1 MNIVQVVHGLPPQ
14 ERAGTEILTLELSRA
29 LQARGH
35 QVTIVART
43 FAPEHEEFSLQEEQ
57 DEHGLRIIR
66 IVNNYTRMSSFRL
79 HYDNPFFHDIFR
91 RLLDRCR
98 ADIVHFQH
106 VVHLSASLIP
116 AVSTLG
122 YPTVLSLHDFFF
134 ACHLVQLIDRADQ
147 ICPGPQGGE
156 RCVACLHDLASA
168 EAVRHRF
175 TSMTQVLQFPRRVI
189 TPSAF
194 LARRIADDFPFLH
207 DRLQVIAPGL
217 PLPPGSAQDGYA
229 QPDTLDDVPDTPVTA
244 RLPGQPLRIVYVG
257 ALLPH
262 KGAHVLIDA
271 LKGIPSER
279 VHTSFYGAG
288 LASKQAYIDQLR
300 QAAAGLSVH
309 WGGVY
314 DRSELQAILA
324 RHDVLV
330 MPVIWEETFSL
341 VTREALQAGL
351 PVIAARRGALSEVV
365 QDGRNGLLFE
375 PENAED
381 LRRCLRRLLDEPEL
395 LAQLKPDQF
404 VWRDADVYAQEVE
417 RTYEAVLAQSG
428 PRPAIPQVPDRPSP
442 SAQASATS
450 RPAALPRLLRD
461 TPPDLAPP
469 RLSVCLPTYNGEA
482 YVAEALRSVLQQSYT
497 DFEVVA
503 IDDGSSDRT
512 LEILQEFADPRIRI
526 YQNLHRRGIPGNWNV
541 AVELARGEYVCV
553 FHQDDV
559 MRADNLTRKM
569 ALFET
574 DPSLSLVHSRAE
586 SVVEA
591 GAPSRLS
598 DGIGKA
604 ETDFVEEGEAYF
616 RKLLLGGNCICAPT
630 VMVRCEQL
638 AAVGGFNEALGYACD
653 YEMWM
658 KLCVEGRVGFIHDVL
673 VRYRWHAGNASH
685 DYRDERG
692 MEDER
697 GLEECGRAI
706 RAAVAYYAQRS
717 GDTRQAQLLAEAAEA
732 VLEQRQWAAE
742 LDRGRGWLE
751 SQRQRWQELGEER
764 EQALHAQQVWAS
776 ELEQGKAWLAEQQ
789 ATWQAQAEA
798 RGQVVEEQRAW
809 IAELEQGK
817 AWLAEQQATWQAQ
830 AEARGQV
837 VEEQR
842 AWIAE
847 LEQGKAWLA
856 EQQATWQAQAEAR
869 GQVVEEQRAWIAEL
883 EQGKAW
889 LAEQQAT
896 WQAQA
901 EARGQVVEEQRAW
914 IAELE
919 QGKAWL
925 AEQQATW
932 QAQAEARGQVVE
944 EQRAWIAELEQGKA
958 WLAEQQATWQAQA
971 EARGQV
977 VEEQRAWIAELE
989 QGKAWLAEQQATWQA
1004 QAEARGQVVE
1014 EQRAWIA
1021 ELEQGKAWLA
1031 EQQATWQAQAEAR
1044 GQVVEEQRAWIAEL
1058 EQGKAWLAEQQATWQ
1073 AQAEARGQVVEE
1085 QRAWIAELEQGKA
1098 WLAEQQAT
1106 WQAQAEA
1113 RGQVVEEQRA
1123 WIAELEQGK
1132 AWLAEQ
1138 QATWQAQAEH
1148 WQAQTHQ
1155 WQDSLWGRLGL
1166 LLRIVSPAQAFPA
1179 KESKPDD

>member
-1 MNIVQVVHGLPPQ
+1 MNIVQVVHGLPPH
-14 ERAGTEILTLELSRA
+14 ERAGTETLTLELSRA
-29 LQARGH
+29 LRARGH
-35 QVTIVART
+35 QVTVVART
-43 FAPEHEEFSLQEEQ
+43 FAPECEEFSLQEEQ

-66 IVNNYTRMSSFRL
+66 LVNNYTRTSSFRL
-79 HYDNPFFHDIFR
+79 HYDNPFFHDTFR
-91 RLLDRCR
+91 RLLHRCR

-106 VVHLSASLIP
+106 VAHLSASLIP
-116 AVSTLG
+116 AVSSLG

-134 ACHLVQLIDRADQ
+134 ACHLVHLIDRADQ
-147 ICPGPQGGE
+147 LCPGPQRGE
-156 RCVACLHDLASA
+156 RCVACLHDVASA

-175 TSMTQVLQFPRRVI
+175 AYMSRVLQMPRRVLV
-189 TPSAF
+189 PSAF
-194 LARRIADDFPFLH
+194 LARRIVDDFPFLH
-207 DRLQVIAPGL
+207 DQLQVIAPGL
-217 PLPPGSAQDGYA
+217 PLPPGSAQDRHA
-229 QPDTLDDVPDTPVTA
+229 QPDTQDDVPDTPVPS
-244 RLPGQPLRIVYVG
+244 RLPGQPLRIVYIGV
-257 ALLPH
+257 LLPH

-271 LKGIPSER
+271 LKGIPAER

-288 LASKQAYIDQLR
+288 LASKQAYSDQLH

-314 DRSELQAILA
+314 DRSELRAILA
-324 RHDVLV
+324 QHDVF
-330 MPVIWEETFSL
+330 VIPSICEETFSL
-341 VTREALQAGL
+341 VTREALQADL

-375 PENAED
+375 PGNADD
-381 LRRCLRRLLDEPEL
+381 LRRCLRRLLDEPDL
-395 LAQLKPDQF
+395 LARLKSDQF
-404 VWRDADVYAQEVE
+404 AWRDADVYAQDVE
-417 RTYEAVLAQSG
+417 QTYEAVLAQSG

-461 TPPDLAPP
+461 TPPDLVPP

-497 DFEVVA
+497 AFEVVA
-503 IDDGSSDRT
+503 VDDGSSDRT
-512 LEILQEFADPRIRI
+512 LEILQACTDPRIRI
-526 YQNLHRRGIPGNWNV
+526 YQNPHQRGIPGNWNA

-559 MRADNLTRKM
+559 MLADNLTRKM

-586 SVVEA
+586 RIVEA
-591 GAPSRLS
+591 GAPSRLG
-598 DGIGKA
+598 DWMEKA
-604 ETDFVEEGEAYF
+604 ETDFVEEGEVYF
-616 RKLLLGGNCICAPT
+616 RKLLLHGDCICAPT
-630 VMVRCEQL
+630 VMVRREQF

-658 KLCVEGRVGFIHDVL
+658 KLCVEGRVGFMHDAL
-673 VRYRWHAGNASH
+673 VGYRWHADNASH
-685 DYRDERG
+685 HYQYERG
-692 MEDER
+692 V
-697 GLEECGRAI
+697 EECGRAM
-706 RAAVAYYAQRS
+706 RAAVAYYTQRR
-717 GDTRQAQLLAEAAEA
+717 GETHHAQLLAEAAEA
-732 VLEQRQWAAE
+732 VLEQRQWAAQ

-751 SQRQRWQELGEER
+751 EQQRRWQAHAEDR
-764 EQALHAQQVWAS
+764 EQVVEEQRAWIA

-789 ATWQAQAEA
+789 ATWQAQAQA

-830 AEARGQV
+830 AQARGQV

-856 EQQATWQAQAEAR
+856 EQQATWQAQAQAR

-901 EARGQVVEEQRAW
+901 QARGQVVEEQRAW

-932 QAQAEARGQVVE
+932 QAQAQARGQVVE

-971 EARGQV
+971 Q
-977 VEEQRAWIAELE
+977 
-989 QGKAWLAEQQATWQA
+989 
-1004 QAEARGQVVE
+1004 
-1014 EQRAWIA
+1014 
-1021 ELEQGKAWLA
+1021 
-1031 EQQATWQAQAEAR
+1031 
-1044 GQVVEEQRAWIAEL
+1044 
-1058 EQGKAWLAEQQATWQ
+1058 
-1073 AQAEARGQVVEE
+1073 
-1085 QRAWIAELEQGKA
+1085 
-1098 WLAEQQAT
+1098 
-1106 WQAQAEA
+1106 A

-1148 WQAQTHQ
+1148 WQEQTHQ
-1155 WQDSLWGRLGL
+1155 WQDSFWGRLGL
-1166 LLRIVSPAQAFPA
+1166 L
-1179 KESKPDD
+1179 